1 MLEVSLSQ
9 EMETIWLREV
19 CKLPSTKHVR
29 IKTRSSLYQSILLYQ
44 HVLWN
49 VMAGVSLQGKDN
61 KLKELSEQ
69 YLCLVVT
76 ENIIAV
82 KLLGRKSAWAELNPL
97 FPSSGMTS

>member
-9 EMETIWLREV
+9 EMETTWLREV

-61 KLKELSEQ
+61 KYFKD
-69 YLCLVVT
+69 
-76 ENIIAV
+76 
-82 KLLGRKSAWAELNPL
+82 
-97 FPSSGMTS
+97 